1 MTRRLATLVFLWL
14 AASPAAAQEV
24 TNRPVFHDPEGPS
37 PLARG
42 YVRATGAAQV
52 RWEQRAEH
60 AIAEDLGRPSA
71 WTEVVIARWDPELC
85 AKKRGPFC
93 RERGGWVLHQ
103 TLNARDPDVTQIEA
117 AGAPSGH
124 YLIFGRS
131 RFDPSPR
138 SSWGLDM
145 LIAEDALDEP
155 TGARRFTFDTSTT
168 VGGGVRYSVIVVP
181 AGSR

>member
-1 MTRRLATLVFLWL
+1 MVRRLSILALVWL
-14 AASPAAAQEV
+14 VASPAAAQEI

-37 PLARG
+37 PLARR
-42 YVRATGAAQV
+42 YVRASGAAQV

-60 AIAEDLGRPSA
+60 AIAEDLGRPEA
-71 WTEVVIARWDPELC
+71 WTEVVVARWDAELC

-103 TLNARDPDVTQIEA
+103 TLNARDTEVQQVDAT
-117 AGAPSGH
+117 GATGGH

-131 RFDPSPR
+131 RYDPSPR
-138 SSWGLDM
+138 KSWGLDM
-145 LIAEDALDEP
+145 LIADDPVDEP
-155 TGARRFTFDTSTT
+155 AGARRFTFDTSAT

-181 AGSR
+181 AN